1 MTSGKPTASF
11 RLRLGQLLWLMAWLG
26 YSHGNLLAEP
36 LSLDQLLKNFA
47 AISSSQAHFTETQ
60 TLAILES
67 PLISS
72 GHLIYRRPDYLKKTV
87 TEPTQALFEINGDR
101 LLVETD
107 QGRHS
112 LSLNN
117 QPTIRAF
124 AEAYRAT
131 LAGDRAVLEQF
142 YRLALTGNTEA
153 WALRLVP
160 LDKRMRSQVR
170 FIEMQ
175 GTAARIL
182 RIETQE
188 ASGDHSLMTVVPDAV
203 ADDH

>member
-1 MTSGKPTASF
+1 MTSGKPTTSF
-11 RLRLGQLLWLMAWLG
+11 GCRLGQLLGLIVWMG
-26 YSHGNLLAEP
+26 YSVGNLRAEP
-36 LSLDQLLKNFA
+36 LALDQLLNRFA
-47 AISSSQAHFTETQ
+47 AISSSQAHFTEIQ
-60 TLAILES
+60 TLTVLES

-72 GHLIYRRPDYLKKTV
+72 GQLIYRRPGYLKKTV
-87 TEPTQALFEINGDR
+87 AEPTQALFEISGDR

-117 QPTIRAF
+117 QPVIRAF

-142 YRLALTGNTEA
+142 YQLRLTGTSEA
-153 WALRLVP
+153 WTLRLVP
-160 LDKRMRSQVR
+160 LNQRMLAQVR
-170 FIEMQ
+170 SIEMQ
-175 GTAARIL
+175 GSGARIL
-182 RIETQE
+182 RIDTQE
-188 ASGDHSLMTVVPDAV
+188 TSGDHSLMTILPDAL